1 MMAVLDA
8 EILNYFR
15 QFLNNIGVKKNLS
28 KQFCEVTA
36 EEYLAAFHVLETGS
50 IRLSC
55 PVFPDD
61 RLASDY
67 ADSLAAV

>member
-15 QFLNNIGVKKNLS
+15 QFLNNIGVKKTLS

-36 EEYLAAFHVLETGS
+36 EEYLAAFQALETGS
-50 IRLSC
+50 IRLSY

-61 RLASDY
+61 RLSSDY